1 MSEALDLK
9 VWEVVSIVD
18 GIVETA
24 VSKWVKE
31 WVDMVLFRRVG
42 IIGRRGRRERV
53 WNVVRRDIVSFFLA
67 FVHLTILWRRLDLRR
82 LRDIMAMRWGE
93 ERRGNDPIYV
103 SIFFGRR
110 SSVEVLERTANGM
123 LHMGCGVCRV

>member
-53 WNVVRRDIVSFFLA
+53 WNVVRRDIVTVERYYGDEMGRRKERERSDLCI
-67 FVHLTILWRRLDLRR
+67 HLLWEAL
-82 LRDIMAMRWGE
+82 
-93 ERRGNDPIYV
+93 
-103 SIFFGRR
+103 FGRSPR
-110 SSVEVLERTANGM
+110 ENGQWNAAYGMWSVPSVAVIATGLPHSQTP
-123 LHMGCGVCRV
+123 